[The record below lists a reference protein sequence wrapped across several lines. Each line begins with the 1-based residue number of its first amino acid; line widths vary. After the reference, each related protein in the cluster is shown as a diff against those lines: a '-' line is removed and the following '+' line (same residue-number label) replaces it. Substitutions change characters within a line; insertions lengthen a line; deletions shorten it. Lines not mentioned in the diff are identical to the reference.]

1 MHFQESP
8 ELFDRNGGASMGAT
22 LSRVLMVDDDPDLRA
37 MAHLSLTAVGG
48 FEVELCPSGAEALA
62 RACSFAPDLVLLD
75 VSMPELD
82 GPTTLG
88 RLRALPCMDS
98 VPIVFMTANT
108 QPSEV
113 QVLLALG
120 AAGVIPK
127 PFDPMGL
134 PLELLKIWESR
145 HG

>member
-8 ELFDRNGGASMGAT
+8 ESFDRNGGASMGAT
-22 LSRVLMVDDDPDLRA
+22 LTRVLMVDDDPDIRA

-48 FEVELCPSGAEALA
+48 LEVELCPSGAEALA
-62 RACSFAPDLVLLD
+62 RVPNLAPHLVLMD
-75 VSMPELD
+75 VSMPEMD

-88 RLRALPCMDS
+88 RLRALPCMEG
-98 VPIVFMTANT
+98 VPVVFMTANT

-113 QVLLALG
+113 QALLTLG

-127 PFDPMGL
+127 PFDPMQL
-134 PLELLKIWESR
+134 PATLLEIWER
-145 HG
+145 RNG